1 MENERMRENRNANVN
16 VNVNA
21 NARTKITTRE
31 SGDEQRA
38 TELMNTDNQVRT
50 NNEGKKRKGI
60 GKPKTATNNA
70 PREREC
76 KKRKGKKSKKLEQPE
91 RGSDRTKQKPG
102 SCISPG
108 HNKRSEGG
116 REGGGRN
123 MSTPAVL

>member
-1 MENERMRENRNANVN
+1 MENERMRENRN

-21 NARTKITTRE
+21 NARTKITRRE
-31 SGDEQRA
+31 LGESRA
-38 TELMNTDNQVRT
+38 TELMNTKNQVRT
-50 NNEGKKRKGI
+50 NNEGKKRKRI
-60 GKPKTATNNA
+60 GKPKTATNDA
-70 PREREC
+70 QREREC

-91 RGSDRTKQKPG
+91 RGSDETKQKPG

-116 REGGGRN
+116 KEGGGRN